1 MATWRG
7 LGWQSCLISLKDKY
21 IPTLYLLQAAQV
33 SVGIRAFPHIDQPIH
48 TLIMS
53 LELFI
58 SFLLALAKRSNMP
71 SMEPDGSWY
80 VSVTTLPPARTQLP
94 QQQVHKN
101 RKFRNYAVA
110 IPSQLYHPFS
120 ETVCLQLS
128 RKQAVPIHVTVTLQS
143 KAGNATLITQTISQL
158 IFFHCTSFQVPPPVG
173 QPEEVAFI
181 EITALGADSEVQKKQ
196 KVLIKHA
203 EKKTLIQTDKPH
215 RLVELKDPKRN
226 RIAQWLNVTP
236 VGGIVDLSFP
246 LAAEAPVGEYTIKT
260 PDRTHTFSVEEYVL
274 PKFSVSIQMPQV
286 VTILEETFHLHICG
300 MYTYGKPVQGS
311 VKAVVCRKHIQ
322 YKRKSPK
329 AKHSICKDYTG
340 KTNEDGCFTT
350 EVHIKTYH
358 QKRTDNYDFNLE
370 VVAALK
376 ESGTGVEFNTTENCK
391 VTFGITT
398 LQFWGTSY
406 YYQQGAPYYGN
417 LELKSGN
424 GTHLKNKKVI
434 LTVSYGSRKQTKTYF
449 TDDTGMASF
458 VLETSSWN
466 SSEVRLQAKTQPE
479 EFSSQN
485 MRVSYGTASLILR
498 AFYSSSHS
506 SVRIQPVQAALPCG
520 DVQQVTVNYHLLATE
535 LGDGAAG
542 AEFYHLVLARGSLVH
557 HGQTR
562 VLLDPPLGQYS
573 GTFKISLPIDIIS
586 PMAMLF
592 VYTTFPE
599 GQVAADSF
607 SLKVSKCFRNH
618 VKLGFSDTVALPGS
632 AVHLHLQA
640 APRSLCSIRAVDQSV
655 LLLRPEAEL
664 SRANV
669 YNMFSYPQ
677 EHPSI
682 LTDSYSDYC
691 TVHKSSGTTS
701 SQTTL
706 PPTTTSPFLY
716 NSYSYAVSQP
726 DVYGLLRNSAYEH
739 LEDLEDLDLELD
751 DAVEH
756 AESEHIELGSKAGPV
771 RAWFPETFIW
781 SLVPINDS
789 GSAELSV
796 TVPDSITDW
805 SAMTFCTSETHGLG
819 ISETTSLRSFKP
831 FFVEPILPYSIFRG
845 ESFPL
850 TVKVFNY
857 LKQCMVLQLS
867 LMNSSDFEFVHANVR
882 FTVCLC
888 PDSAK
893 TFFWDVKATKLGK
906 VNFTVTAEVID
917 QKDVCTESTA
927 VVPESGGKDTVVK
940 HLLVKAEG
948 LLEEKTH
955 TSLLCPKGT
964 SASETITF
972 TLPENMVLGTERA
985 HISFLGDILGTALD
999 NVDELLQ
1006 MSSGCGEQ
1014 NMVHFAPNVFITRYL
1029 QETGQLT
1036 PEIKQKA
1043 IGYLESGYQR
1053 QLLYKHA
1060 DGSYSAFGEGS
1071 EPGNTWLTALV
1082 LKTFSQ
1088 AQDFIHIDEQNIKD
1102 AASALIKS
1110 QTPSGCFKSV
1120 GKLFNNGLMGAVEE
1134 GLGLSSAIIT
1144 ALIHAGTPRSDPA
1157 VQKALK
1163 CITDL
1168 VNADSGSSNLYSLA
1182 LAANAFAVAGDK
1194 ALKQKILKRL
1204 DKAAIRSDAQI
1215 FWSQQSKQEE
1225 DSLHWY
1231 RAPSVD
1237 VELTSSILMAH
1248 ISKSSLSSDEIRK
1261 ASQIV
1266 SWLIKQQNPYG
1277 GFASTQDT
1285 VVALE
1290 ALALYATKTFS
1301 KDGPDLQVS
1310 LSSEG
1315 FSKNVRVD
1323 NTNRLLLQ
1331 TVELPAIPRD
1341 YTVHVQGHG
1350 CLFLQAILRYH
1361 IPPPRKDLT
1370 FAVSVQTECTAPG
1383 ATQFPVTV
1391 HARYTGNRVST
1402 NMVLIQV
1409 ELLSGYSPVADSLD
1423 ELKKMP
1429 LVKKVESEAD
1439 RVVLYLEELTRQ
1451 PHAYTL
1457 LMQQDMPVKDHK
1469 PANIKVYDYYMP
1481 GMVLKSL
1488 EREGDAGKGSWSRN
1502 IQQNTL
1508 REQEQTFSAV
1518 SFHQS
1523 FVIPANS
1530 HHMEMRSKEKIEKI
1544 LEITF

>member
-1 MATWRG
+1 
-7 LGWQSCLISLKDKY
+7 
-21 IPTLYLLQAAQV
+21 
-33 SVGIRAFPHIDQPIH
+33 
-48 TLIMS
+48 
-53 LELFI
+53 
-58 SFLLALAKRSNMP
+58 
-71 SMEPDGSWY
+71 
-80 VSVTTLPPARTQLP
+80 
-94 QQQVHKN
+94 
-101 RKFRNYAVA
+101 NYAVA
-110 IPSQLYHPFS
+110 IPSQLYYPFS

-128 RKQAVPIHVTVTLQS
+128 RKEAVPIHVTVTLQS
-143 KAGNATLITQTISQL
+143 RAGNETLITQSISQL
-158 IFFHCTSFQVPPPVG
+158 TFFHCTSFQVPPPVG
-173 QPEEVAFI
+173 NPDEVAFI
-181 EITALGADSEVQKKQ
+181 GITVLEANSEYQKKQ
-196 KVLIKHA
+196 KVLIKHTD
-203 EKKTLIQTDKPH
+203 KKTFIQTDKPVYKPGQIVKL
-215 RLVELKDPKRN
+215 RIVTLDQNFIASNETVRNNYSLLLPMQDPKGN

-246 LAAEAPVGEYTIKT
+246 LAAEAPVGEYTIKM
-260 PDRTHTFSVEEYVL
+260 PDRTHTFRVEEYVL

-286 VTILEETFHLHICG
+286 VTILEENFHLRICG

-311 VKAVVCRKHIQ
+311 VKAVVCRKHIR
-322 YKRKSPK
+322 YNRKSSK
-329 AKHSICKDYTG
+329 AKRSICKDYTG
-340 KTNEDGCFTT
+340 KTNEDGCFAT
-350 EVHIKTYH
+350 EVNIKIYH
-358 QKRTDNYDFNLE
+358 QKRGDNYDFNLE
-370 VVAALK
+370 AVAFLK

-391 VTFGITT
+391 VTFDITT

-417 LELKSGN
+417 LELKSAN
-424 GTHLKNKKVI
+424 GTHLKNKEVI
-434 LTVSYGSRKQTKTYF
+434 LTVSYGSKKQTETYF
-449 TDDTGMASF
+449 TDATGMASF
-458 VLETSSWN
+458 TLETSAWDN
-466 SSEVRLQAKTQPE
+466 SSKVLLQAKTRPE
-479 EFSSQN
+479 DLSGQN
-485 MRVSYGTASLILR
+485 VRVSYGTASLTLR

-506 SVRIQPVQAALPCG
+506 SVRIQPVQAMLPCR
-520 DVQQVTVNYHLLATE
+520 DVQQVTVHYRILATE
-535 LGDGAAG
+535 LGDRAAR
-542 AEFYHLVLARGSLVH
+542 ADFYHLVSA
-557 HGQTR
+557 GQHR
-562 VLLDPPLGQYS
+562 QQGQLCQYS
-573 GTFKISLPIDIIS
+573 GAFNVTLPIDLIS
-586 PMAMLF
+586 PMATLF
-592 VYTTFPE
+592 VYTAFPE
-599 GQVAADSF
+599 GQVAADTF

-640 APRSLCSIRAVDQSV
+640 APGSLCSIRAVDQSV

-664 SRANV
+664 SRDTVTWFCILSLYKFAGQAEV
-669 YNMFSYPQ
+669 QQHRVADMLGGVGRERPSDTPPPPLKCTFFSSCSFLQ
-677 EHPSI
+677 NSG
-682 LTDSYSDYC
+682 LTFLTSLKI
-691 TVHKSSGTTS
+691 KSPIECRT
-701 SQTTL
+701 QTT
-706 PPTTTSPFLY
+706 FY
-716 NSYSYAVSQP
+716 YDYM
-726 DVYGLLRNSAYEH
+726 Y
-739 LEDLEDLDLELD
+739 LDNLD
-751 DAVEH
+751 PETDAAVER
-756 AESEHIELGSKAGPV
+756 AESEHVELGSEAGPV
-771 RAWFPETFIW
+771 RTWFPETFIW
-781 SLVPINDS
+781 TLVPINDS
-789 GSAELSV
+789 GAAELAV

-805 SAMTFCTSETHGLG
+805 RAMTFCTSESHGLG

-831 FFVEPILPYSIFRG
+831 FFVEPTLPYSVFRG

-850 TVKVFNY
+850 KVKVFSY
-857 LKQCMVLQLS
+857 LKQCMALQLS
-867 LMNSSDFEFVHANVR
+867 LMDTRDFEFVHANVR
-882 FTVCLC
+882 FTICLC

-906 VNFTVTAEVID
+906 VNFTVTAEVME
-917 QKDVCTESTA
+917 QEDVCTESAA

-955 TSLLCPKGT
+955 TSILCPKET
-964 SASETITF
+964 SASETLTF
-972 TLPENMVLGTERA
+972 TMPENTVLGSERA

-999 NVDELLQ
+999 NIDELLQ

-1029 QETGQLT
+1029 EETGQLT

-1053 QLLYKHA
+1053 QLLYKHT

-1088 AQDFIHIDEQNIKD
+1088 ARDFIHIDEQNIKD

-1144 ALIHAGTPRSDPA
+1144 ALIHSGMPRSDP
-1157 VQKALK
+1157 VVWKGLK
-1163 CITDL
+1163 CIKDL
-1168 VNADSGSSNLYSLA
+1168 VNADTGSSNLYGLA

-1194 ALKQKILKRL
+1194 ALRQKILKRL
-1204 DKAAIRSDAQI
+1204 DEAAIISDDQI

-1225 DSLHWY
+1225 DFVYWY

-1248 ISKSSLSSDEIRK
+1248 LSKSSLSSDEIRK

-1266 SWLIKQQNPYG
+1266 SWLTNQQNPYG

-1301 KDGPDLQVS
+1301 KDGPDLQAS

-1315 FSKNVRVD
+1315 FHQNIRVD

-1341 YTVHVQGHG
+1341 YTVRVQGHG

-1361 IPPPRKDLT
+1361 IPPLRSDVT
-1370 FAVSVQTECTAPG
+1370 FAVSVQTECTAPN

-1409 ELLSGYSPVADSLD
+1409 ELLSGYSPVAGSLE

-1439 RVVLYLEELTRQ
+1439 RVILYLEELTRQ
-1451 PHAYTL
+1451 PHTYTL
-1457 LMQQDMPVKDHK
+1457 LVQQDMQVKDRK

-1481 GMVLKSL
+1481 G
-1488 EREGDAGKGSWSRN
+1488 E
-1502 IQQNTL
+1502 L
-1508 REQEQTFSAV
+1508 RCCTAETTQ
-1518 SFHQS
+1518 
-1523 FVIPANS
+1523 
-1530 HHMEMRSKEKIEKI
+1530 
-1544 LEITF
+1544 